1 MTIKKALPLY
11 LIITVLALLLSIP
24 ASAST
29 TNKALTLLKAKPIAP
44 NFILQDIYGRQHA
57 LSDYKGKVVV
67 VNFWATWCPP
77 CRTEVPELDALHE
90 RYGPAGLQVIGVSTD
105 HAGAE
110 EQVRAF
116 VDEENVPYTILRD
129 PENRATALFG
139 LSGLPATF
147 LFDSDGL
154 LVWSSRGA
162 LQPGNA
168 DLLEALER
176 VTETSGS
183 LTSR

>member
-1 MTIKKALPLY
+1 MA
-11 LIITVLALLLSIP
+11 P
-24 ASAST
+24 AYTPA
-29 TNKALTLLKAKPIAP
+29 ALTGEPIK
-44 NFILQDIYGRQHA
+44 
-57 LSDYKGKVVV
+57 LSDLRGSPVLL
-67 VNFWATWCPP
+67 NFWATWCTP
-77 CRTEVPELDALHE
+77 CRTEVPELAALHE

-147 LFDSDGL
+147 LFDSDGA

-176 VTETSGS
+176 VTAPGGDV
-183 LTSR
+183 LSRRELGGARLDQRAMFGITGGYRFSAR